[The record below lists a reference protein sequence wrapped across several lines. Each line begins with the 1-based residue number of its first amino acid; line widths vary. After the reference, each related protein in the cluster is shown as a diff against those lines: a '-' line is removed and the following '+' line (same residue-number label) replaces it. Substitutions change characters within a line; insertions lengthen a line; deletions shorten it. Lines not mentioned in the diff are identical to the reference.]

1 MIDYFKVNLLSEV
14 IILSYVSDDKV
25 SFVVGVTDDLTQ
37 NFKAGDIAKELG
49 EAVGGKGG
57 GRDNMAMAGG
67 TNVAKIKTAILKI
80 KTQLEK

>member
-1 MIDYFKVNLLSEV
+1 MIDNLKVKLQSAV
-14 IILSYVSDDKV
+14 IILASYSDGKV
-25 SFVVGVTDDLTQ
+25 SFAVGVTDDLTQ

-57 GRDNMAMAGG
+57 GRDKMAMAGG
-67 TNVAKIKTAILKI
+67 TKAAEIKTAILKI